1 MNLSDSQQ
9 TTRQTLHARRICVI
23 IPTFNNVGTIAR
35 VVSDVQK
42 WCDDVIVV
50 NDGSNDGTEIILQ
63 SCTDITLVSYPSNRG
78 KGYALKQGI
87 RKALAMGFAYAI
99 TMDADGQHFASDIP
113 LLLKANQEHPGSLIV
128 GSRQMSHVKRSRGS
142 VFANHFSNFWF
153 FVQTLHP
160 LPDTQTG
167 FRLYPLKKL
176 RGYSLLTSRFEAE
189 LELLVFPAWHGVPI
203 VPVSVHVYYPPKEQ
217 RVSHFRPAADFAR
230 ISVLNT
236 VLCLLA
242 IVYGLPLFIWRTLGT
257 VARNLFAFCFVFFAM
272 LFYATPYTWL
282 YIKCGKMTEHKK
294 WHLHLFIFNVAK
306 FIMQRMGVPGVKFET
321 HTSDQVNF
329 DRPSLIICNHQSQ
342 LDLLSLLTLT
352 PKIVFLTN
360 DWVWHNPLY
369 GNLIR
374 HAEYYPASMGIDVL
388 LPRFQSLVER
398 GYSIAIFPEGTRS
411 QDCQVAPFHRGAA
424 YIAQKLGL
432 GITPVCLYG
441 TGKVLRKK
449 SWHLRRGTIRMD
461 VAAPLTRQQLDAMG
475 TVKQQTSALHHRYQQ
490 WYADLCNQM
499 EQDA

>member
-1 MNLSDSQQ
+1 MNPSDSQS
-9 TTRQTLHARRICVI
+9 TTRQTLRARRICVI
-23 IPTFNNVGTIAR
+23 IPTFNNVGTIGH
-35 VVSDVQK
+35 VVSDAQQ

-50 NDGSNDGTEIILQ
+50 NDGSNDGTETILR
-63 SCTDITLVSYPSNRG
+63 SCVGITLVSYPSNRG

-113 LLLKANQEHPGSLIV
+113 ILLKANQEHPGSLIV
-128 GSRQMSHVKRSRGS
+128 GSRQMEHVERSRGS

-153 FVQTLHP
+153 FVQTLKP

-176 RGYSLLTSRFEAE
+176 HGYTLLTSRFEAE

-203 VPVSVHVYYPPKEQ
+203 VPVDVHVYYPPKEQ
-217 RVSHFRPAADFAR
+217 RVSHFRPAADFTR

-242 IVYGLPLFIWRTLGT
+242 VVYGLPLFLWRFLGT
-257 VARNLFAFCFVFFAM
+257 ILRNLFAFCFVFFAM
-272 LFYATPYTWL
+272 LFYAMPYTWV
-282 YIKCGKMTEHKK
+282 YIKWGGMNEHKK
-294 WHLHLFIFNVAK
+294 WHLHLFIFKVAK
-306 FIMQRMGVPGVKFET
+306 FIMQRMGVPGVQFES
-321 HTSDQVNF
+321 HVSDQVSF
-329 DRPSLIICNHQSQ
+329 DQPSLIICNHQSQ

-352 PKIVFLTN
+352 PKVVFLTN
-360 DWVWHNPLY
+360 DCVWHNPLY
-369 GNLIR
+369 GNIIR
-374 HAEYYPASMGIDVL
+374 HAEYYPASMGIDQL
-388 LPRFQSLVER
+388 LPCFQSLVQR

-411 QDCQVAPFHRGAA
+411 RDCQVAPFHRGAA
-424 YIAQKLGL
+424 YIADQLQIP
-432 GITPVCLYG
+432 ITPVCLYG

-449 SWHLRRGTIRMD
+449 SWHLHRGRIRME
-461 VAAPLTRQQLDAMG
+461 VAAPLSRAQLAEMG
-475 TVKQQTSALHHRYQQ
+475 SVKRQTSLLHKRYQQ
-490 WYADLCNQM
+490 WYADMCNLM